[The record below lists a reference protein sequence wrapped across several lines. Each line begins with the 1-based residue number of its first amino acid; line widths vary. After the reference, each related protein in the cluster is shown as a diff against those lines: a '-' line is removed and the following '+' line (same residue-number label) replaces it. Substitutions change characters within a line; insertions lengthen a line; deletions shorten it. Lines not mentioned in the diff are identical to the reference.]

1 MDMNVRVICRP
12 QIAPGLALAGVRAD
26 LAGDAAAARTLLAAL
41 AADPMIGI
49 VLVEEQLHRALPAD
63 FVQRLER
70 QPRPIVATF
79 PGPRF
84 DVAGAA
90 EEALLEIL
98 QRAIGYRVR
107 LPT

>member
-1 MDMNVRVICRP
+1 MALNVRIVCRP
-12 QIAPGLALAGVRAD
+12 ETAPGFELAGARVDRVAD
-26 LAGDAAAARTLLAAL
+26 EFAARSRLAAYVD
-41 AADPMIGI
+41 DPTVAI
-49 VLVEEQLHRALPAD
+49 VLIEEALHRTLPAD
-63 FVQRLER
+63 YLQRLER

-84 DVAGAA
+84 DAVGAA
-90 EEALLEIL
+90 EQALLDIL